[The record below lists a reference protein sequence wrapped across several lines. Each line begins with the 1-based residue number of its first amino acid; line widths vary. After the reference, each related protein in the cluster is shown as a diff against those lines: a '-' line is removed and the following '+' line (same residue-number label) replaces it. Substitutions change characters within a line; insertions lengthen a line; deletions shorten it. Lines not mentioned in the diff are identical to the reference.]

1 MNKIIITA
9 LLLCT
14 AIVVA
19 GCEKTYSVAEFKKDK
34 KLMEEWG
41 KKCEQMGLSSLET
54 SENCQNVIQADM
66 ELFQEHYK
74 NLAKELRENI
84 KKRNEAEKKQ
94 DND

>member
-1 MNKIIITA
+1 MNKVIMTT

-14 AIVVA
+14 GIVAA

-41 KKCEQMGLSSLET
+41 KKCEKMGLSSLET
-54 SENCQNVIQADM
+54 SKNCQNVIQADM

-74 NLAKELRENI
+74 NLAKELRGDT
-84 KKRNEAEKKQ
+84 KKRNETEQKEE
-94 DND
+94 NH

>member
-1 MNKIIITA
+1 MKKAVITA

-14 AIVVA
+14 GIVAA

-41 KKCEQMGLSSLET
+41 KKCEKMGLSSLET
-54 SENCQNVIQADM
+54 SKNCQNVVQADM

-84 KKRNEAEKKQ
+84 KKDDEAQKQ
-94 DND
+94 QKNN